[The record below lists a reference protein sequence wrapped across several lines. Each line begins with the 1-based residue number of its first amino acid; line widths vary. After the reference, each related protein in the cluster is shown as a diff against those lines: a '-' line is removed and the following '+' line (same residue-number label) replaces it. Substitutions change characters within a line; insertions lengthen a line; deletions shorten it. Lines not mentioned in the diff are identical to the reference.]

1 MSYLVQDDA
10 AVLAAGDDDVAPGR
24 LDREDVADGPAL
36 RVVQLQ
42 CPERCAKEIGLGL
55 NFKN

>member
-1 MSYLVQDDA
+1 MQDDA

-42 CPERCAKEIGLGL
+42 CPERCAKEIGLGI